1 MADKRDY
8 YEVLGVDKSAS
19 EDELKKAYRKKAKQY
34 HPDLNPGDAEAE
46 RHFKEV
52 NESYEVSSDPEKKS
66 RYDRFGHAGV
76 DPSFGGAGAGGFGG
90 GFSGAG
96 FDDLGDIF
104 SSIFGGCSGFGGFG
118 SWADIL
124 DSIRRGE
131 GVAGAGGFNVDDIF
145 GGGGF
150 GGSGFGGQYQPQ
162 PQKGRDMNVTLN
174 VSFDEAFNGCTKKV
188 SVRNPQGGVETLDV
202 KVPAGAVDG
211 GRVRFRG
218 KGAAGAN
225 GGPAGDLLV
234 TTKISEH
241 PLYSRHGADV
251 LMTVPITVS
260 DAALGAKIVIPAPD
274 GTKIRVSVPAGS
286 QDGTELKISGKGAPN
301 VKGSGSGAL
310 RITFHV
316 EIPKHMTEQQE
327 QAMIDFQAACE
338 HAGQNVREHLGV

>member
-1 MADKRDY
+1 MDKKKRKLYDQYGTADEQRIPY
-8 YEVLGVDKSAS
+8 GWGGGA
-19 EDELKKAYRKKAKQY
+19 
-34 HPDLNPGDAEAE
+34 
-46 RHFKEV
+46 
-52 NESYEVSSDPEKKS
+52 
-66 RYDRFGHAGV
+66 
-76 DPSFGGAGAGGFGG
+76 GGAGA
-90 GFSGAG
+90 
-96 FDDLGDIF
+96 
-104 SSIFGGCSGFGGFG
+104 SGFGGFG

-260 DAALGAKIVIPAPD
+260 EAALGAKIVIPAPD